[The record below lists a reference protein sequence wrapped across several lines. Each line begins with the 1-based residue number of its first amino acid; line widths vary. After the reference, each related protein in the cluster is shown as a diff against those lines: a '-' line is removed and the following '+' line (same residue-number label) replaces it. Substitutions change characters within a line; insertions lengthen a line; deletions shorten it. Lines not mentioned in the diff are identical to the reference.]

1 MKTIFLLL
9 LLASCIH
16 AQSFQLSV
24 INGYGSGLYNV
35 GDTVHIWGIECGNDK
50 SFSGWTGDISHL
62 FTPDEFHSKLIM
74 PAKDIIVT
82 GQVKTLPNYQVAAD
96 IIKGRDTLK
105 KVLHYFPQDCRGV
118 VYIFHGTSGSA
129 SAWMLRTGNRDFVN
143 AVIATDTLGFIITE
157 AEEIT
162 RGRDLN
168 GDGNLR
174 WFVLPIDSVNNVDY
188 ANIKAI
194 TDTLIYRG
202 KFNRATPRYS
212 MGMSNGGSFS
222 AGVSHL
228 FNYRAGVSYCASS
241 NPLIFTNRNTPFAFR
256 MALYDDHEE
265 VGPVGNY
272 HAFQND
278 SILASRGICHDYVL
292 YDRQPLYPER
302 FARIEG
308 ITTSMSISIFNE
320 LKSNGRLDQKNF
332 AIEFDSIVS
341 HIQANPT
348 LYPVLLSQPSNVKLI
363 LTEIRTSSAL
373 HEFFPDLNARTL
385 KFFSDP
391 CFTMGTTG
399 VGKDDNSANVNPHP
413 GRFHLDQNYPNP
425 FNPETTI
432 RFTLLESSDVRLR
445 IISVTGET
453 VRTDDLG
460 YLSPGVHQFNVN
472 LTGLSSGMWIYEIT
486 TDRISQYGKMM
497 ILK

>member
-9 LLASCIH
+9 LLASCVH

-24 INGYGSGLYNV
+24 INGYGSGLYNM
-35 GDTVHIWGIECGNDK
+35 GDTVHIWGVECGNDK
-50 SFSGWTGDISHL
+50 SFSGWTVDISHL
-62 FTPDEFHSKLIM
+62 FTPDEFHSKLVM
-74 PAKDIIVT
+74 PAKNITLT
-82 GQVKTLPNYQVAAD
+82 GQVTTLPNYQVVAEM
-96 IIKGRDTLK
+96 IKGRDTLK

-118 VYIFHGTSGSA
+118 VYIFHGTGGSA

-194 TDTLIYRG
+194 TDTLIRRG
-202 KFNRATPRYS
+202 KFSHTTPRYS
-212 MGMSNGGSFS
+212 MGMSNGGAFS
-222 AGVSHL
+222 AGVSYL

-241 NPLIFTNRNTPFAFR
+241 NPLIFTNRSTPFAFR

-265 VGPVGNY
+265 VGPAGNY

-292 YDRQPLYPER
+292 HDRQPLYPER

-308 ITTSMSISIFNE
+308 INASISISIFNE
-320 LKSNGRLDQKNF
+320 LKNNSRLDQNNF
-332 AIEFDSIVS
+332 AVDFDSIVS
-341 HIQANPT
+341 HIQANPS
-348 LYPVLLSQPSNVKLI
+348 LYPVLLSQPSKVNLI
-363 LTEIRTSSAL
+363 LTEISASSAL

-391 CFTMGTTG
+391 CFASGTTHL
-399 VGKDDNSANVNPHP
+399 GKDENSAKAHHVSD
-413 GRFHLDQNYPNP
+413 RFQLEQNFPNP

-432 RFTLLESSDVRLR
+432 RFTLRESSVMKLR
-445 IISVTGET
+445 IISLTGEIVQT
-453 VRTDDLG
+453 EDIG
-460 YLSPGVHQFNVN
+460 YLSTGVHEFKVKS
-472 LTGLSSGMWIYEIT
+472 TGLSSGLNIYEV
-486 TDRISQYGKMM
+486 TDNHISLRGKMT